1 LSPSTAGAAGAAK
14 TKDMMKVITA
24 YSRGE
29 SDVRGIGSDDDE
41 GDYSLQRWRKRR
53 QGHWQ
58 Q

>member
-1 LSPSTAGAAGAAK
+1 
-14 TKDMMKVITA
+14 MMKVITA